1 MKITAGRK
9 LEPVADS
16 VLQFIP
22 EAADRREIKPVAVRG
37 VRRGHNM
44 GYAIGDRR
52 LCHFERFFYSVGTI
66 IEPGQ
71 DVTVQIDH
79 SSPPLSPPGTERL
92 PGAQRKQN
100 SGENLPHPPR
110 LQVLCQFSS
119 HDPPQ
124 EHARDQEQT
133 RPPGNK
139 AIPRVSHQGQRA
151 GRWNQRH

>member
-1 MKITAGRK
+1 
-9 LEPVADS
+9 
-16 VLQFIP
+16 
-22 EAADRREIKPVAVRG
+22 
-37 VRRGHNM
+37 M

-110 LQVLCQFSS
+110 LHVLCQFSS
-119 HDPPQ
+119 QD
-124 EHARDQEQT
+124 RKST
-133 RPPGNK
+133 RLNSSHTVISYAVFCLKKKKPYIIMSK
-139 AIPRVSHQGQRA
+139 APSSANDSI
-151 GRWNQRH
+151 